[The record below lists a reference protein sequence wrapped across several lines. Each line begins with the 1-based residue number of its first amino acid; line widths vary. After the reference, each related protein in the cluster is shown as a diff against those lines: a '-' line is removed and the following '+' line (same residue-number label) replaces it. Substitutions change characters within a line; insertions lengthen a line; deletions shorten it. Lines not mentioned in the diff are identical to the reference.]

1 MATLRRVAFSGLLF
15 SLVLIVA
22 MSGHPQGEVTLFG
35 DGQCRSVAVCQ
46 ENMDLGPA
54 VAEMLADQVATFG
67 PTCVDPAK
75 FVGIPSR
82 ALVRNALAADGDT
95 GVVRSVTLDEALAAA
110 KAGKV
115 YVLKA
120 CA

>member
-54 VAEMLADQVATFG
+54 VAEMLADQVAIL
-67 PTCVDPAK
+67 D
-75 FVGIPSR
+75 SQ
-82 ALVRNALAADGDT
+82 LAMA
-95 GVVRSVTLDEALAAA
+95 VSEFAHVS
-110 KAGKV
+110 
-115 YVLKA
+115 
-120 CA
+120 

>member
-1 MATLRRVAFSGLLF
+1 MAAVRRVASSAFLF
-15 SLVLIVA
+15 ALVILAV
-22 MSGHPQGEVTLFG
+22 MSGHREDRIELFSG
-35 DGQCRSVAVCQ
+35 AACKSAAACER
-46 ENMDLGPA
+46 NKDLGPA
-54 VAEMLADQVATFG
+54 VEEMLADQVARFG

-82 ALVRNALAADGDT
+82 VLVRNARAVDGDT
-95 GVVRSVTLDEALAAA
+95 GVVRAVTLDEALAGA
-110 KAGKV
+110 KAGTV

>member
-1 MATLRRVAFSGLLF
+1 MATVRRVACSGLLF
-15 SLVLIVA
+15 ALVLVAA
-22 MSGHPQGEVTLFG
+22 MSGPREGEVILFG
-35 DGQCRSVAVCQ
+35 GGACRSVTVC
-46 ENMDLGPA
+46 ERNMDLRPA
-54 VAEMLADQVATFG
+54 IEEMLADQVARFG
-67 PTCVDPAK
+67 PTCVDPAR

-95 GVVRSVTLDEALAAA
+95 GVVRSVTLDEALAGA

>member
-1 MATLRRVAFSGLLF
+1 
-15 SLVLIVA
+15 
-22 MSGHPQGEVTLFG
+22 MSGPREGQVTLFG
-35 DGQCRSVAVCQ
+35 GGACRSVTVC
-46 ENMDLGPA
+46 ERNMDLRPA
-54 VAEMLADQVATFG
+54 IAEMLADQVSRFG
-67 PTCVDPAK
+67 PTCVDPAS

-95 GVVRSVTLDEALAAA
+95 GVVRSVTLDEALAGA
-110 KAGKV
+110 KAGTV